1 MKPSMAIT
9 YVLAL
14 ILAASGIAA
23 NARPCSAYVLDRI
36 DAVVNGRVITKS
48 EVDKAVE
55 VESLSG
61 GAKTGKTVQEL
72 RKEALDS
79 MIDRILILE
88 EARKFNIV
96 TVTDEEVE
104 KAYESIKK
112 GFSSDTEF
120 EKALKKDEITTDE
133 LKDNL
138 RDQILALKYID
149 RRIKFFI
156 RVGLDEQKKYYEDN
170 KDKFGGKGFDEVH
183 DQIYDLLVEKET
195 GRKLEEYIKELRSK
209 AKITIYHD

>member
-1 MKPSMAIT
+1 MKPSSAIT
-9 YVLAL
+9 YVLVFV
-14 ILAASGIAA
+14 AAVSGIALH
-23 NARPCSAYVLDRI
+23 ARPCTAYLLDRI
-36 DAVVNGRVITKS
+36 EAVVNDRVITKS
-48 EVDKAVE
+48 EVDRAVE
-55 VESLSG
+55 VESLSDG
-61 GAKTGKTVQEL
+61 GKTGKTGEEL

-96 TVTDEEVE
+96 TVTDDEVE

-112 GFSSDTEF
+112 GFPSDMEF

-133 LKDNL
+133 LKDSL
-138 RDQILALKYID
+138 RDQLLALKYVD
-149 RRIKFFI
+149 RRIKYFI

-183 DQIYDLLVEKET
+183 EQIYDLLVEKET